1 MLLKK
6 GLGVVNCEQKL
17 GGFEEKIITLLDG
30 SVSQFVLQRSIL
42 SGSFRRL
49 ATERFFHPILFF
61 FFFPSLITHMVS
73 SWVCF
78 SYLLLIVLLI
88 C

>member
-6 GLGVVNCEQKL
+6 GLGIVICEQKL

-49 ATERFFHPILFF
+49 AAERFFHPILFF
-61 FFFPSLITHMVS
+61 SSSLITHLVS

-88 C
+88 F

>member
-42 SGSFRRL
+42 SGSF
-49 ATERFFHPILFF
+49 
-61 FFFPSLITHMVS
+61 
-73 SWVCF
+73 
-78 SYLLLIVLLI
+78 
-88 C
+88 

>member
-1 MLLKK
+1 MPKLKK

-42 SGSFRRL
+42 SGP
-49 ATERFFHPILFF
+49 FHGWP
-61 FFFPSLITHMVS
+61 
-73 SWVCF
+73 
-78 SYLLLIVLLI
+78 
-88 C
+88 